1 MNIYRI
7 EQDVNEGCETY
18 DSAIVVASSEDAAR
32 RIHPASCVDF
42 SVTWCDAAGVW
53 IARYHDGTSLDYGD
67 AASWVPTPEQVAVV
81 LVGVAADCY
90 AEGTVLCASYN
101 GC

>member
-18 DSAIVVASSEDAAR
+18 SSAIVVASSEDAAR
-32 RIHPASCVDF
+32 RIHPAS
-42 SVTWCDAAGVW
+42 SVGWED
-53 IARYHDGTSLDYGD
+53 
-67 AASWVPTPEQVAVV
+67 
-81 LVGVAADCY
+81 
-90 AEGTVLCASYN
+90 GTVLCASYN

>member
-53 IARYHDGTSLDYGD
+53 IARYHDGTSHDFGD
-67 AASWVPTPEQVAVV
+67 AAWVPTPEQVAVV